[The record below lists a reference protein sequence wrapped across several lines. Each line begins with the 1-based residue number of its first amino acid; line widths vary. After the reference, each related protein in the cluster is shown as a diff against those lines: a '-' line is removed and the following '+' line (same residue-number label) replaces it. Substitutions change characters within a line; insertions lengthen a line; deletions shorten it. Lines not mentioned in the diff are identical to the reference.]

1 MAVVTEADLADP
13 VHAQAVVELLDRYA
27 QDPAGG
33 GAGLDDRVRRDLIP
47 ALQRRRDA
55 LIVLALADGHAVG
68 LLSAF
73 EAFSTFAAAPLL
85 NVHDLYVTPE
95 QRGKGIGRE
104 LLGYAE
110 GVACRRGYCQIT
122 LEVLSG
128 NMLAL
133 RLCLAQG
140 FEAFAL
146 DERMGHALFWQKNLP
161 PAAAAVEPG

>member
-13 VHAQAVVELLDRYA
+13 VHARAVVDLLDRYA

-33 GAGLDDRVRRDLIP
+33 GTGLDDRVRRDLIP
-47 ALQRRRDA
+47 ALAQRRDA
-55 LIVLALADGHAVG
+55 VIVLAVADGQPVG
-68 LLSAF
+68 LLNAF

-85 NVHDLYVTPE
+85 NVHDLYVAPE
-95 QRGKGIGRE
+95 QRRKGIGGA
-104 LLGYAE
+104 LLACAE
-110 GVACRRGYCQIT
+110 GIARRRGYCQIT

-128 NMLAL
+128 NRLAL

-146 DERMGHALFWQKNLP
+146 DETMGHALFWQKNL
-161 PAAAAVEPG
+161 AAAAGPEPG